1 MVLPLKNLNNRRVSG
16 SRKRILKVASLKRI
30 LRVASLSLRIDSLG
44 AARKTKFFYSSFL
57 LKKNEILLLHRPL
70 LSVSRNNV
78 KKVCHLW
85 QLPIHPDASN
95 QNLQYV
101 RNRIRKQ
108 LLPTLR
114 FYFNRHLDGTLLQ
127 FTKLTSTEQ
136 LYMEYLSQRVFPFL
150 CVVARRYI
158 AFQISGLKPFPLAIR
173 RQILKRGLER
183 YATRSLHLSHIDDLF
198 RFIEKKRLQNHRFL
212 GESRLCLLP
221 IRSEKRI
228 PFRDEKEKR
237 GNQQIKD
244 VILVKNET
252 VSSSLYHVSSLRKGK
267 LPKKQKVLTQYVD
280 ALKRGR
286 KACLV
291 PSVSVSFSRLASSS
305 ASLKSKVS
313 LRVSFAEQLHEPS
326 LNIRAEERKG
336 LTSTSPIPS
345 AIWIR
350 EARMTPTSLQKA
362 LIPPSREASL
372 QLPQFLKMAGSIG
385 MVKGLNSC
393 LGIPTHRFLPTGGSL
408 LFLGKDSPLLGEDRI
423 SIQWVTLNEDC

>member
-1 MVLPLKNLNNRRVSG
+1 MSG
-16 SRKRILKVASLKRI
+16 SFKRI
-30 LRVASLSLRIDSLG
+30 LRVASLKRILKVANLSLRIDPLG
-44 AARKTKFFYSSFL
+44 TARKTKFFYSSFL

-150 CVVARRYI
+150 CVVAKRYI
-158 AFQISGLKPFPLAIR
+158 AFQISGLTPFPLAIR

-198 RFIEKKRLQNHRFL
+198 RFIEKKRLQSHRFL

-221 IRSEKRI
+221 IRSEKRTL
-228 PFRDEKEKR
+228 FRDKKEKR

-244 VILVKNET
+244 VILVGNET
-252 VSSSLYHVSSLRKGK
+252 VSSSLYHVFSLRRGES
-267 LPKKQKVLTQYVD
+267 PKKQKVLTQYVD
-280 ALKRGR
+280 ALKRKR
-286 KACLV
+286 KACLI
-291 PSVSVSFSRLASSS
+291 PSVSVSLSPSASSL
-305 ASLKSKVS
+305 ASLKPKVS

-326 LNIRAEERKG
+326 LNIRAVKRKD

-350 EARMTPTSLQKA
+350 EAQMTPTSLQRT

-372 QLPQFLKMAGSIG
+372 QLPQFLKMAGSSG
-385 MVKGLNSC
+385 MVKGWNSC

-408 LFLGKDSPLLGEDRI
+408 LFLGKDFPLRGKGRI
-423 SIQWVTLNEDC
+423 SIQWVTFGEDC